1 MTTLLLIDNDVALLA
16 RLDSQLTEAGYRV
29 VKTSEAAPA
38 RHLLNEMGP
47 DLVLLEVKTGRGA
60 GWDLLAE
67 FAPRVPV
74 FVLSS
79 EGREE
84 DIVRGFELG
93 AIEYLAKP
101 YRSGELLA
109 RLQARL
115 RQAKAHPAAPYGNS
129 NSNGHTPPAFVDDL
143 GELTAAPAFV
153 DDLGELTAAPSEAYA
168 TPPIL
173 PYPSSA
179 PVVAAAAAAPSS
191 AAQRKQEEPVFMSD
205 HEELALLRTPVSEP
219 PAPTAVVPEN
229 ASLGRR
235 LWSERQRRRLTLV
248 QVENDL
254 HIRMWYLQAMEEEQF
269 TLLPRGPAVVQ
280 MIRSYATYLGLNANE
295 AVAEYQEH
303 FASTQHPEAARAFPI
318 KRSLRVPRW
327 VFSLLAVVLAT
338 IISLSVIYWLDPEIV
353 ERTLS
358 LIRAWTPFETLFWP
372 TNPTPGDLISE
383 PAGRS

>member
-38 RHLLNEMGP
+38 HHLLREMHP
-47 DLVLLEVKTGRGA
+47 DLVLLEVKIGRGA
-60 GWDLLAE
+60 GWQLLSE
-67 FAPRVPV
+67 FAPQVPV

-84 DIVRGFELG
+84 DVVRGFELG
-93 AIEYLAKP
+93 AVEYLAKP

-115 RQAKAHPAAPYGNS
+115 RQAEVRPAAPHGNGT
-129 NSNGHTPPAFVDDL
+129 SNGHT
-143 GELTAAPAFV
+143 APAFV

-168 TPPIL
+168 TPPPL
-173 PYPSSA
+173 PYTASA
-179 PVVAAAAAAPSS
+179 PTAAALPSDS
-191 AAQRKQEEPVFMSD
+191 QRKQEEQVFMSD
-205 HEELALLRTPVSEP
+205 HEELALLRTPVPEQ
-219 PAPTAVVPEN
+219 PAAATVVPTA

-235 LWSERQRRRLTLV
+235 MWAERQRRRLTLV

-269 TLLPRGPAVVQ
+269 TLLPRGPAVIQ
-280 MIRSYATYLGLNANE
+280 MIRSYAAYLGLDAND
-295 AVAEYQEH
+295 AVTEYQEH
-303 FASTQHPEAARAFPI
+303 FASTQQPEAALAFPT
-318 KRSLRVPRW
+318 KRSLRVPHW
-327 VFSLLAVVLAT
+327 VFSLIAVILAIVV
-338 IISLSVIYWLDPEIV
+338 SVSVIYWLDPEVI

-358 LIRAWTPFETLFWP
+358 MIRAWLPFETLF
-372 TNPTPGDLISE
+372 TNPTPGDLVVE

>member
-38 RHLLNEMGP
+38 HHLLSEMGP

-84 DIVRGFELG
+84 DVVRGFELG
-93 AIEYLAKP
+93 AVEYLAKP

-115 RQAKAHPAAPYGNS
+115 RRAEVRPAAPHGNR

-173 PYPSSA
+173 PYTASA
-179 PVVAAAAAAPSS
+179 PAAEVAPPS
-191 AAQRKQEEPVFMSD
+191 AARRKQEEQVFMSD
-205 HEELALLRTPVSEP
+205 HEELALLRTPVPEQ
-219 PAPTAVVPEN
+219 PAAAAVVSDD

-235 LWSERQRRRLTLV
+235 MWAERQRRRLTLV

-295 AVAEYQEH
+295 AVTEYQEH
-303 FASTQHPEAARAFPI
+303 FASALQPEAVPAFPP

-338 IISLSVIYWLDPEIV
+338 IVSIGVIYWLDPEII

-358 LIRAWTPFETLFWP
+358 LIRAWIPFKSLFN
-372 TNPTPGDLISE
+372 NPTPGDLVLE

>member
-16 RLDSQLTEAGYRV
+16 RLDSQLTDAGYRV

-38 RHLLNEMGP
+38 HHLLREMRP
-47 DLVLLEVKTGRGA
+47 DLVLLEVKIGRGA
-60 GWDLLAE
+60 GWQLLSE
-67 FAPRVPV
+67 FAPHVPV

-84 DIVRGFELG
+84 DVVRGFELG
-93 AIEYLAKP
+93 AVEYLAKP

-115 RQAKAHPAAPYGNS
+115 RQAEVHPATPYGNGNG
-129 NSNGHTPPAFVDDL
+129 NSNGHT
-143 GELTAAPAFV
+143 APAFV

-168 TPPIL
+168 TPPTL
-173 PYPSSA
+173 PYTASA
-179 PVVAAAAAAPSS
+179 PAAASPS
-191 AAQRKQEEPVFMSD
+191 AARRKQEEQVFMSD
-205 HEELALLRTPVSEP
+205 HEELALLRTPVPEQ
-219 PAPTAVVPEN
+219 PAAATVVPTD

-235 LWSERQRRRLTLV
+235 MWAERQRRRLTLV

-295 AVAEYQEH
+295 AVTEYQEH
-303 FASTQHPEAARAFPI
+303 FASTQQPEAAPAFPT

-327 VFSLLAVVLAT
+327 VFSLLAVVLA
-338 IISLSVIYWLDPEIV
+338 IIVSVGVIYWLDPEVI

-358 LIRAWTPFETLFWP
+358 LIRAWLPFETLFN
-372 TNPTPGDLISE
+372 NPTPGDLVAE

>member
-173 PYPSSA
+173 PYTASA
-179 PVVAAAAAAPSS
+179 PAAESAAAAPSS
-191 AAQRKQEEPVFMSD
+191 AAQRKQEEPVFMSE

-235 LWSERQRRRLTLV
+235 LWAERQRRRLTLV

-372 TNPTPGDLISE
+372 TNPMPGDLVAE